1 MARRIAV
8 GLVTSDK
15 MEKTRRVELP
25 RQVRHA
31 KYGKY
36 MRTQTVCFVHDE
48 EEASHVGDQ
57 VEIEECRPLSK
68 QKRWKL
74 RRVVTKSQAVDVAAL
89 RAAEK
94 AKAEMDDEA
103 GESGEA

>member
-1 MARRIAV
+1 MARRMAV

-15 MEKTRRVELP
+15 MRKTRRVELP
-25 RQVRHA
+25 RQVRHR

-48 EEASHVGDQ
+48 EEASHEGDQ
-57 VEIEECRPLSK
+57 VEIRECRPLSK
-68 QKRWKL
+68 NKRWEL
-74 RRVVTKSQAVDVAAL
+74 VRVVAKSRVVDVAAL

-94 AKAEMDDEA
+94 QVSTDAGA
-103 GESGEA
+103 GEAS

>member
-8 GLVTSDK
+8 GMVTSDK
-15 MEKTRRVELP
+15 MHKTRRVELP

-48 EEASHVGDQ
+48 EEASQTGDQ
-57 VEIEECRPLSK
+57 VEIQECRPLSK
-68 QKRWKL
+68 KKRWEL
-74 RRVVTKSQAVDVAAL
+74 VRVIAKSRAVDVAAL
-89 RAAEK
+89 RALEK
-94 AKAEMDDEA
+94 ARAEADEN
-103 GESGEA
+103 EAEGV